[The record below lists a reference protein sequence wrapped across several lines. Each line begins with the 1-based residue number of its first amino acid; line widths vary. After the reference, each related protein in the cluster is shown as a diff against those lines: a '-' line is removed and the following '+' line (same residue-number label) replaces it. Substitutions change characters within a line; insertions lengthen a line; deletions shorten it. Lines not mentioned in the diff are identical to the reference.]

1 MKFAVDLHI
10 HTALSPCGDEDMTPN
25 NIVNM
30 ALLKGLD
37 MIAITDHNSCANLEA
52 VVDAGRINGLMVIP
66 GIEVQSKE
74 EVHLVCLFKKL
85 DKAIAFGDIIYASL
99 PDIPNNEELFGRQL
113 LMDAEDHIKG
123 KLDKLLLS
131 SCTFSV
137 EEIFEL
143 VQQYEGFCVPAHVDR
158 PGYSIISNLG
168 FIPLSLQVSAV
179 ELSKRGAAEG
189 FADKTPYL
197 NKYKHIISSDAHY
210 LWDISERDYLVEMEY
225 LSASQLFEALQESQ

>member
-37 MIAITDHNSCANLEA
+37 LIAITDHNSCGNVAA
-52 VVDAGRINGLMVIP
+52 VMEVAQKSGLAVAP

-74 EVHLVCLFKKL
+74 EVHLICLFKKIN
-85 DKAIAFGDIIYASL
+85 DAKEFGQIIYDSL
-99 PDIPNNEELFGRQL
+99 PDIKNNEALFGRQL
-113 LMDAEDHIKG
+113 LLNSKDEVIG

-131 SCTFSV
+131 SCKFSV

-143 VQQYEGFCVPAHVDR
+143 TEKFDGLCIPAHVDKR
-158 PGYSIISNLG
+158 SFSIISNLG
-168 FIPLSLQVSAV
+168 FIPPSLNATVV
-179 ELSKRGAAEG
+179 EFSKKETVESIVKRIALL
-189 FADKTPYL
+189 K
-197 NKYKHIISSDAHY
+197 NHKHIISSDAHY
-210 LWDISERDYLVEMEY
+210 LWDISERECFIEMEY
-225 LSASQLFEALQESQ
+225 LSISQLFASLRRS